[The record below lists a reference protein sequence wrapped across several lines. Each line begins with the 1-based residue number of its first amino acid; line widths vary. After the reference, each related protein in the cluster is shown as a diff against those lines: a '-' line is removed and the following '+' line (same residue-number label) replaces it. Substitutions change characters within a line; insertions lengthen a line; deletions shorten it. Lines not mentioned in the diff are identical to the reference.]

1 MEIPEVTLVNVL
13 VRFPLKSIARFRSV
27 SKEWKLLIDSDF
39 FRDLYISLNSSS
51 SISWSIIQTKPQKLT
66 LEIVGHHGCERWGL
80 SCSPGSLVSF
90 FAETPISK
98 LNVLACTDGLVS
110 ICAETSDGSPMY
122 YIGNPLLQ
130 EWFRIPQPPFR
141 NFERLRKHERF
152 SDSGLV
158 TKMKNGTWDR
168 RNVTCVHTALWTSRD
183 KSIALNGILHWLSN
197 LTSSII
203 AYDFYGGHDDGF
215 CIIHFPGVG
224 KDDDFRRFKRTFT
237 TSEGSI
243 VYFNEFLEN
252 VNRTLR
258 VWRLVKY
265 TDGPEAWQLFREVSL
280 VPLMESGI
288 NYIPVVMHPLNSE
301 IIYFW
306 SRNKKGLILFNLRT
320 QVFSLH
326 KETEDVR
333 KCMDG
338 CVLSFNCMFSLVGCT
353 ISLDRILLSVICF
366 KSQFDKLQRLYE
378 KAHVRAKLKEEE
390 KKLVIKPYLNFRSL
404 EKETNG
410 LWFQRIESEVE
421 DRISQLPDPL
431 LSQIL
436 NHLTTEEAVRSSV
449 LSTRW
454 RTLWLWV
461 PNLEFSFSKFPSF
474 NAFILRL
481 EDIVFHNEAT
491 FERLVSSC
499 PVLEDLKID
508 VVWNVGNVYRV
519 HSQSLKR
526 SVFDELLLPGVK
538 VFREL

>member
-13 VRFPLKSIARFRSV
+13 VRFPLKSIARFRTV

-39 FRDLYISLNSSS
+39 LRDLYISLNSSS

-80 SCSPGSLVSF
+80 SRSPGSLVSF
-90 FAETPISK
+90 FAETPINK

-110 ICAETSDGSPMY
+110 VCAETSDGSPMY

-141 NFERLRKHERF
+141 NFERFRKHERF

-158 TKMKNGTWDR
+158 TKMKNGVVVSYKIVWLLTHPAKVEFMIYSSDTGTWDR

-224 KDDDFRRFKRTFT
+224 KDDELRRFRRTFT

-280 VPLMESGI
+280 VSLMESGI
-288 NYIPVVMHPLNSE
+288 NYFPVVMHPLNSE

-306 SRNKKGLILFNLRT
+306 NRNKKGLILFNLRT

-338 CVLSFNCMFSLVGCT
+338 CVLSFNRCSEYMESIYTYF
-353 ISLDRILLSVICF
+353 LSSF
-366 KSQFDKLQRLYE
+366 Q
-378 KAHVRAKLKEEE
+378 
-390 KKLVIKPYLNFRSL
+390 
-404 EKETNG
+404 NG
-410 LWFQRIESEVE
+410 
-421 DRISQLPDPL
+421 P
-431 LSQIL
+431 
-436 NHLTTEEAVRSSV
+436 NHLLFSQYVFP
-449 LSTRW
+449 RW
-454 RTLWLWV
+454 L
-461 PNLEFSFSKFPSF
+461 
-474 NAFILRL
+474 
-481 EDIVFHNEAT
+481 H
-491 FERLVSSC
+491 
-499 PVLEDLKID
+499 
-508 VVWNVGNVYRV
+508 
-519 HSQSLKR
+519 H
-526 SVFDELLLPGVK
+526 LPGPNPT
-538 VFREL
+538 